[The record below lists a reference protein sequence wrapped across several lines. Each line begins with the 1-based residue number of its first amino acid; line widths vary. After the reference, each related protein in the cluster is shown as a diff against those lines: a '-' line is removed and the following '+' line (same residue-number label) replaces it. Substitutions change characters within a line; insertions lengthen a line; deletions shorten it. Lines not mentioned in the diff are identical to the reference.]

1 MFAFSADPGFE
12 HKETLASM
20 AQAAQAG
27 GFTAVAVLPNT
38 QPSISNKTTVEYI
51 LQGSKNLPVH
61 IWPMGSISQKAEGK
75 TLAEMYDM
83 QLAGAVAFTD
93 GLAPIQNPVLLLK
106 ALQYTQAFNG
116 VVVQMPVLQQF
127 AQMGLINEGI
137 VSTQLGLPGIPAIG
151 EYLAVVQLIELA
163 KYTGGNLHI
172 AGVSTIEAVNA
183 IYQAKT
189 RGVNLSCSVSSLH
202 LLFSDEDVKTY
213 DTNLKLLTPLRTQQN
228 KEQLLQAV
236 VDGKV
241 DAIAS
246 MHVPQD
252 WDAKTCE
259 FEHAEKGA
267 IHLQT
272 SFAAL
277 VKALPTIT
285 AEKVAELLHSHPA
298 HILQKSVASFATNAP
313 LEATIYSLSGHY
325 EYTESNN
332 KSKCSNS
339 PLINQT
345 FHGKVLATVNK
356 GNLYLNI

>member
-1 MFAFSADPGFE
+1 
-12 HKETLASM
+12 
-20 AQAAQAG
+20 
-27 GFTAVAVLPNT
+27 
-38 QPSISNKTTVEYI
+38 
-51 LQGSKNLPVH
+51 
-61 IWPMGSISQKAEGK
+61 
-75 TLAEMYDM
+75 
-83 QLAGAVAFTD
+83 
-93 GLAPIQNPVLLLK
+93 
-106 ALQYTQAFNG
+106 
-116 VVVQMPVLQQF
+116 
-127 AQMGLINEGI
+127 
-137 VSTQLGLPGIPAIG
+137 
-151 EYLAVVQLIELA
+151 
-163 KYTGGNLHI
+163 
-172 AGVSTIEAVNA
+172 
-183 IYQAKT
+183 
-189 RGVNLSCSVSSLH
+189 
-202 LLFSDEDVKTY
+202 
-213 DTNLKLLTPLRTQQN
+213 
-228 KEQLLQAV
+228 
-236 VDGKV
+236 
-241 DAIAS
+241 